1 MGRVG
6 HLLATARA
14 GSTEA
19 LGEALLACQD
29 YLLIV
34 AQNELDPDLRSK
46 GSASDLVSETFLE
59 AHRDFAQFH
68 GASTGELRAWLRQLL
83 LNNVANFTRR
93 YRATGKREVG
103 REVSVHGVSSSY
115 MPAAGLAARDGTPSG
130 VAAGHEQSASLL
142 SALEQLP
149 ADYCRVIVLRYHEQ
163 LPFEEIAKRMNRS
176 ANAVRIIWS
185 RAVRLLRQ
193 LMEALDEPE
202 SKPEHR

>member
-6 HLLATARA
+6 HLLAAARA
-14 GSTEA
+14 GSTDA

-103 REVSVHGVSSSY
+103 REVSVHGVSSSC
-115 MPAAGLAARDGTPSG
+115 MPAAWLAARDGTPSG
-130 VAAGHEQSASLL
+130 LVARDEQSASLL
-142 SALEQLP
+142 SALDQLP
-149 ADYCRVIVLRYHEQ
+149 DDYRRVIVLRYYEQ

-193 LMEALDEPE
+193 LMEAIDEPE
-202 SKPEHR
+202 PDRGRS

>member
-93 YRATGKREVG
+93 YRDTGKRAVG
-103 REVSVHGVSSSY
+103 REVSVDRAGSSSAPG
-115 MPAAGLAARDGTPSG
+115 PALPARDGSPSG
-130 VAAGHEQSASLL
+130 LATNREQSESLL
-142 SALEQLP
+142 NALEQLP
-149 ADYCRVIVLRYHEQ
+149 DDYRRVIVLRYHEQ
-163 LPFEEIAKRMNRS
+163 LPFEEIAQRMNRS

-202 SKPEHR
+202 PDPGRR